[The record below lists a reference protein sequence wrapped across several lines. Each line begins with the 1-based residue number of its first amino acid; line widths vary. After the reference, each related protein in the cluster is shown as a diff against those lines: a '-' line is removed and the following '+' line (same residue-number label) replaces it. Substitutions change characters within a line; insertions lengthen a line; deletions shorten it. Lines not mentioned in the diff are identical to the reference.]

1 MKRILSI
8 IILVLVLHPVYAQ
21 DEAAFDIR
29 VKGFVD
35 TYQAVQ
41 TGHPNKWMSSRTR
54 ARGELTIEK
63 GNAGAFVSAN
73 AIYNSIVK
81 EQNGFSLREA
91 CGYFSLGNWD
101 IRAGRQ
107 IITWGVADAVRLTDI
122 ISPMDFT
129 EYLAQDYDDIR
140 VPVTGIRVKYVKPS
154 WAAEVI
160 AIPIPSF
167 FELPTNSSNPWA
179 FSFPGVNLP
188 YSINL
193 DNIPSKNLENSE
205 YGGKFSVFM
214 PGIDFSVSALHTW
227 NKMPVFAVS
236 AAENGDL
243 VFNGIYRRMT
253 MLGADASI
261 PVDKVVIRGE
271 FAEYLDEA
279 QTPAAIGATPPR
291 KNTTNALVGI
301 DWYPGNDWTFAVQYS
316 HKYIA
321 GFSSDMSGF
330 RNSGLATLRV
340 AKDLLRSTLNLS
352 TFAYVDV
359 TNGGIYN
366 RLYAEY
372 AVTDQIHAFLGYD
385 FFHAAAGMFAMYS
398 KNSEIWLKLKYSF

>member
-1 MKRILSI
+1 MKRFLSI
-8 IILVLVLHPVYAQ
+8 IIFGLTLHPAFAQ
-21 DEAAFDIR
+21 DEDAFDVR

-41 TGHPNKWMSSRTR
+41 TDKPNKWMSSRTR
-54 ARGELTIEK
+54 ARGEVTIEK
-63 GNAGAFVSAN
+63 GNVGAFVSAN

-81 EQNGFSLREA
+81 EKSGFSLREA
-91 CGYFSLGNWD
+91 YGYFSLGNWD

-107 IITWGVADAVRLTDI
+107 IITWGVADAMRLTDI

-140 VPVTGIRVKYVKPS
+140 VPVTGFRVKYVKPY

-160 AIPIPSF
+160 AIPVTSF
-167 FELPTNSSNPWA
+167 FELPTNPSNPWA
-179 FSFPGVNLP
+179 ISFPGVDEP

-193 DNIPSKNLENSE
+193 DNTPSKNLKNSE
-205 YGGKFSVFM
+205 YGGKFSVFL
-214 PGIDFSVSALHTW
+214 PGVDFSVSALHTW
-227 NKMPVFAVS
+227 NKMPVFAAS
-236 AAENGDL
+236 LTENGDL
-243 VFNGIYRRMT
+243 LFTGEHRRMT
-253 MLGADASI
+253 MLGADASV
-261 PVDKVVIRGE
+261 PVGKLVIRVE

-279 QTPAAIGATPPR
+279 QTPSAIGAIPPR
-291 KNTTNALVGI
+291 KNTTNALLGV

-316 HKYIA
+316 HKYIS
-321 GFSSDMSGF
+321 GFSSEVSGF
-330 RNSGLATLRV
+330 RNSGMATVRV
-340 AKDLLRSTLNLS
+340 AKDLLRNTLNLS
-352 TFAYVDV
+352 TFAYIDV

-385 FFHAAAGMFAMYS
+385 FFHADAGMFAMYS